1 MPEQILTIQN
11 LNIHHIKEDRS
22 QALVKDVCLSVEA
35 GIPLSLVGE
44 TGCGKSLVA
53 QAVLGLLPPEL
64 PAAGRVLY
72 RGSGLQEVDS
82 QALRRFWGRSLF
94 LFPQEPALALNPTM
108 RARNHVKEIFD
119 WVGFSNGDRFLVNTA
134 SLMRAV
140 GLSSEGDG
148 WKFPFQLSGGMRQR
162 LAAAVTLAQPADLI
176 IADEPTKGLDMARRD
191 LVVDLLKG
199 ILKRDKGLLVITH
212 DLEAAARLGG
222 QTAVMYAGRI
232 VEQGTVEKVFNHPSH
247 PYTRALLR
255 ALPANGLHPIPL
267 RVHDRPV
274 NGGCAFAPRCTSA
287 RDLCF
292 HREPASP
299 SFTGGCRCHAYPR

>member
-1 MPEQILTIQN
+1 MLAIQD
-11 LNIHHIKEDRS
+11 LNILLNRRD
-22 QALVKDVCLSVEA
+22 QGQLLVTDVCLLVEA

-53 QAVLGLLPPEL
+53 QTVLGLLPPEL
-64 PAAGRVLY
+64 SASGRIVH
-72 RGSGLQEVDS
+72 RGLGLQEADS

-108 RARNHVKEIFD
+108 RALSHVKEVFD
-119 WVGFSNGDRFLVNTA
+119 WVRCSDGVSSLANTA

-148 WKFPFQLSGGMRQR
+148 WKYPCQLSGGMRQR
-162 LAAAVTLAQPADLI
+162 LAAAVTLAEPADLV
-176 IADEPTKGLDMARRD
+176 IADEPTKGLDAARRD

-212 DLEAAARLGG
+212 DLDAAKRLGG

-232 VEQGTVEKVFNHPSH
+232 VEQGPVEEVFHTPSH
-247 PYTRALLR
+247 PYTKALLR

-287 RDLCF
+287 LDICF
-292 HREPASP
+292 HREPS
-299 SFTGGCRCHAYPR
+299 SNHVSRGCRCHAHPG